1 MAARLV
7 ERMPQLGVRASGE
20 TVWYSGHWELQY
32 YLERAGMQ
40 PVIARRSHLRP
51 GDWLILSDGTAPS
64 PLSFPASR
72 FERVDQM
79 AAVSRSPW
87 STIPLYYDGPV
98 PLRRQPD
105 VQASARIFRVRR
117 DWISQLQSAP

>member
-1 MAARLV
+1 MPRL
-7 ERMPQLGVRASGE
+7 RTGAPGE

-32 YLERAGMQ
+32 YLEQAGMQ
-40 PVIARRSHLRP
+40 PVIASRSYLRP

-64 PLSFPASR
+64 PLHFPASR
-72 FERVDQM
+72 FERVDEL

-98 PLRRQPD
+98 PLRRQLD
-105 VQASARIFRVRR
+105 VQASARIFRVSR
-117 DWISQLQSAP
+117 DWLSQLQSAR